1 MEEIKEG
8 IIPLKNLG
16 YFTFI
21 ISQIFRYLTVII
33 VMTLTGGIGI
43 LFIYFFLAI
52 IPFKISLYPN
62 FKEFI
67 QNKINVYDLQKKW
80 KKKLE
85 YAIILTSILLLIY
98 VLIIVNDSNNES
110 RFYFTIFFFALFLF
124 ISPLFIYLKKI
135 KQDYFKDLPVIV
147 NITPINTSRKKFSLY
162 NFYFD
167 NNTNSISTEKQT
179 KSTTDKSQISENIKN
194 YSKKIAF
201 RNGKIFEKLSSDEVI
216 IISIIIGSIFCLFAG
231 NIFGETQYFF
241 ENGERTTPEYSAYTK
256 IDFNYIIAVISF
268 IITAGISY
276 IFLNRK
282 SNNTN

>member
-21 ISQIFRYLTVII
+21 ISQIFRYITVII
-33 VMTLTGGIGI
+33 VMTLTGGIGV

-67 QNKINVYDLQKKW
+67 QNKISVYDLQKKW

-135 KQDYFKDLPVIV
+135 KQVYFKDLPIIK
-147 NITPINTSRKKFSLY
+147 NIKPINTSRKKFSLY

-179 KSTTDKSQISENIKN
+179 ENTTDKSQISENIKN

-201 RNGKIFEKLSSDEVI
+201 RNGKIFEKLTSDEVI
-216 IISIIIGSIFCLFAG
+216 IISIIIGSICFLISG
-231 NIFGETQYFF
+231 NVFGEIKYD
-241 ENGERTTPEYSAYTK
+241 EEYDK
-256 IDFNYIIAVISF
+256 EIIDFNYITAIISF
-268 IITAGISY
+268 IVTAGISY